1 MIAGGIV
8 KRLFRISSLL
18 RLRLHNQGLLI
29 YLSVLGAWIWRFE
42 VNSSLFEPRY
52 IALDSSHLSQWIRD
66 SLSPRAEE
74 RKVAKTFEKWLERN
88 GCLPLLTLHHIS
100 ELCAYEDTQIVAQR
114 LRFLHRQKL
123 IAWISQNDTQPS
135 IGGVTTILAS
145 EVQAAFQSPDADI
158 ENVLRLAAQGLI
170 AVGTGEDLLGPDPHD
185 WLDLIPVFATQNER
199 AREIVALTHTDVIDT
214 SKLTLRKLMNSSRK
228 TGDTLKVSLELMQG
242 TYVQE
247 IKASGDRRI
256 DDPEILAQE
265 FMEAVRAFGDAN
277 PGDAKSLVLA
287 GLAEQGI
294 EPSDLHLD
302 MTVDEALELGVFF
315 SRVRTVT
322 QGKGM
327 LWQELKKRVRK
338 SNIPS
343 AVVVGDVAKF
353 LPTTVE
359 RKGSELNDMHL
370 ATLAPYADVT
380 FVDKRMHH
388 AFRQAFR
395 KNKSLEEICNR
406 VERASSYRDIP
417 QIVDS
422 L

>member
-1 MIAGGIV
+1 MIASGIV

-18 RLRLHNQGLLI
+18 RLRLSKLRLLI
-29 YLSVLGAWIWRFE
+29 YLSILRTRFGRFE
-42 VNSSLFEPRY
+42 VDSSLFEPRY
-52 IALDSSHLSQWIRD
+52 IALDSSHLSQWIRA
-66 SLSPRAEE
+66 SLSPSVEE
-74 RKVAKTFEKWLERN
+74 RKAAKTFEEWLERN

-100 ELCAYEDTQIVAQR
+100 ELCAYDDTQMVAQR

-123 IAWISQNDTQPS
+123 IAWISQNDSQPS

-145 EVQAAFQSPDADI
+145 EVQAAFQSPDADV
-158 ENVLRLAAQGLI
+158 ETVLRLAAKGLI
-170 AVGTGEDLLGPDPHD
+170 AAGTGEDLLGPDPHD
-185 WLDLIPVFATQNER
+185 WLDLIPIFAAQNER

-228 TGDTLKVSLELMQG
+228 TGDALKSSLELMQG
-242 TYVQE
+242 TYFQV
-247 IKASGDRRI
+247 IKASGDKRI
-256 DDPEILAQE
+256 DDPESLAQE

-277 PGDAKSLVLA
+277 PGDAKSLVFA

-315 SRVRTVT
+315 SQIRTVAE
-322 QGKGM
+322 GKG
-327 LWQELKKRVRK
+327 LPWQELKKRVRK

-343 AVVVGDVAKF
+343 SVVVGDVAKF

-395 KNKSLEEICNR
+395 KNKSLEEICSR

>member
-1 MIAGGIV
+1 M
-8 KRLFRISSLL
+8 
-18 RLRLHNQGLLI
+18 
-29 YLSVLGAWIWRFE
+29 
-42 VNSSLFEPRY
+42 
-52 IALDSSHLSQWIRD
+52 
-66 SLSPRAEE
+66 
-74 RKVAKTFEKWLERN
+74 
-88 GCLPLLTLHHIS
+88 
-100 ELCAYEDTQIVAQR
+100 
-114 LRFLHRQKL
+114 
-123 IAWISQNDTQPS
+123 
-135 IGGVTTILAS
+135 TTILAS
-145 EVQAAFQSPDADI
+145 EVQAAFQSPDADV
-158 ENVLRLAAQGLI
+158 ETVLRLAAKGLI

-199 AREIVALTHTDVIDT
+199 AREIAALTHTDVIGT

-228 TGDTLKVSLELMQG
+228 TGDKLEVSLEIMQG
-242 TYVQE
+242 TFVQE

-265 FMEAVRAFGDAN
+265 FMAAVRAFGDAN